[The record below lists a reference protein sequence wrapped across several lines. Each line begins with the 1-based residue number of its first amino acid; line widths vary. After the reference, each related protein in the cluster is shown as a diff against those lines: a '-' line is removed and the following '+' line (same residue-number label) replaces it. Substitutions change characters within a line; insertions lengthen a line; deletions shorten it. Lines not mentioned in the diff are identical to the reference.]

1 MPATT
6 VPASLPPPSAGQR
19 IGVLGGTFD
28 PPHLGHLQAAETARA
43 ALGLASVRFIPAGEP
58 WLKAGRRI
66 TPAAHRLQM
75 VALAIA
81 GNPHFALCDWEIRR
95 PGPSYTVDTL
105 ERLQRE
111 LPSDADLYFIVGS
124 DVLSDFHRWHRPE
137 RILELCRLAVVGRPA
152 SSNSAGDDN
161 DAGDCDAGIS
171 ALASRFPQAVASGA
185 VVRTPGSAV
194 ACSASELRQ
203 DIAQGRPVRRQIP
216 DAVAAYIARQGL
228 YRSDTG
234 IAHPGIISKEKEP
247 KPEPEP
253 PDGGKS

>member
-1 MPATT
+1 MAAPLPPA
-6 VPASLPPPSAGQR
+6 PPSAGRR
-19 IGVLGGTFD
+19 IGVMGGTFD

-43 ALGLASVRFIPAGEP
+43 ALGLASVRFVPAGEP

-81 GNPHFALCDWEIRR
+81 GSPHFALCDWEIRR

-105 ERLQRE
+105 ERLRRE
-111 LPSDADLYFIVGS
+111 LPANADLYFIVGS
-124 DVLSDFHRWHRPE
+124 DVLPDFHRWHRPE
-137 RILELCRLAVVGRPA
+137 RILELCRLAVVGRPGR
-152 SSNSAGDDN
+152 GDD
-161 DAGDCDAGIS
+161 DKDDDDGDDDAGIS

-185 VVRTPGSAV
+185 VVRTPGSTV

-203 DIAQGRPVRRQIP
+203 ALAEGRPVRRLIP

-253 PDGGKS
+253 PDGGES

>member
-1 MPATT
+1 M
-6 VPASLPPPSAGQR
+6 PASLPSSLSPDGRR
-19 IGVLGGTFD
+19 IGVMGGTFD

-43 ALGLASVRFIPAGEP
+43 ALGLASVRFVPAGEP

-81 GNPHFALCDWEIRR
+81 GSPHFALCDWEIRR

-105 ERLQRE
+105 ERLRRE
-111 LPSDADLYFIVGS
+111 LPANADLYFIVGS
-124 DVLSDFHRWHRPE
+124 DVLPDFHRWHRPE
-137 RILELCRLAVVGRPA
+137 RVLELCRLAVVGRPA
-152 SSNSAGDDN
+152 SSNSAGDNNN
-161 DAGDCDAGIS
+161 DGDDDAGIS
-171 ALASRFPQAVASGA
+171 ALASRFPQAVADGA

-203 DIAQGRPVRRQIP
+203 ALAEGRPVRRLIP

-247 KPEPEP
+247 EPKPEPEP
-253 PDGGKS
+253 PDGGES